1 MRYIHLLWSNLIDQN
16 VATMVHFN
24 LLHQAIIILLLDP
37 TEVDHQDFPKTA

>member
-1 MRYIHLLWSNLIDQN
+1 MRYNHLLWSNLIDQN

-24 LLHQAIIILLLDP
+24 LLHQAIILDP